1 MMTQENEHNLKQT
14 ATALLMMIWK
24 GIPSDYKSKYR
35 MTIWEQYEHE
45 VKAAAYT
52 SKLGKFINRICGRM
66 NALIEIKEQDRV
78 LLEEILNMPDERELL
93 KLLRE
98 QATLL
103 VLMVRMANQE
113 IRDVWKE
120 KMRVQELQ
128 NDLFEGEEN

>member
-1 MMTQENEHNLKQT
+1 
-14 ATALLMMIWK
+14 
-24 GIPSDYKSKYR
+24 
-35 MTIWEQYEHE
+35 
-45 VKAAAYT
+45 
-52 SKLGKFINRICGRM
+52 M